1 MKTDLAADLAEGD
14 VFTLITTDEL
24 VKQSFAS
31 LKAGALEIRP
41 GQSKQLAFMRRLAP
55 DFINA
60 ATLESVEEAGARCV
74 AAAWRAMRMP
84 IMRSGCRGTRPCGR
98 WELCGVRT
106 GTGVVLKCLLSI
118 AAIWAPGLVHGET
131 LTLQQAIEAA
141 EANNRAIRAARL
153 ERAKALSEV
162 SVART
167 YRLPAF
173 SVAALGSQSLA
184 HLGLTFPQ
192 GSLGDYPGV
201 GPIPGKSTTLT
212 GPLQPAGIFYASV
225 TQPLSQQHK
234 IGLGIKLARVGAEIA
249 DEAVRSRQQATVNE
263 VRRLYYGVLQ
273 AESGQRS
280 LQASVEFLKQL
291 DQDTGR
297 NVVQRV
303 ALQAESLDVKAQLVQ
318 AEFALLKLQ
327 DPLETQKQQL
337 NRLMGRHPDTPF
349 EVDPLAATDFE
360 MPDLKRAYAMA
371 IESRP
376 EVRLA
381 RLQVKKAE
389 LDRRLKRAE
398 RIPDVSLALTS
409 VATVN
414 LSQVLPNRLSVV
426 GVQVT
431 WDVYDWGRKREQA
444 KEKRLAE
451 EQASLDEN
459 DIEAQI
465 IVEVAHQYR
474 KLIEARKE
482 VEVAQASQLA
492 RRELLRVTQNR
503 YGQRDVLLSDVL
515 RSQSGLAEADN
526 GFTQALLNLATAQ
539 ADFEKSLG
547 VDQ

>member
-1 MKTDLAADLAEGD
+1 
-14 VFTLITTDEL
+14 
-24 VKQSFAS
+24 
-31 LKAGALEIRP
+31 
-41 GQSKQLAFMRRLAP
+41 MR
-55 DFINA
+55 
-60 ATLESVEEAGARCV
+60 ARYLL
-74 AAAWRAMRMP
+74 P
-84 IMRSGCRGTRPCGR
+84 I
-98 WELCGVRT
+98 
-106 GTGVVLKCLLSI
+106 VL
-118 AAIWAPGLVHGET
+118 IWAPGLIHGQT

-153 ERAKALSEV
+153 ESAKALTEV
-162 SVART
+162 NVART

-184 HLGLTFPQ
+184 HLGLTFPL
-192 GSLGDYPGV
+192 GSLGVYPGI

-212 GPLQPAGIFYASV
+212 GPLQPAGIFYASIA
-225 TQPLSQQHK
+225 QPLSQQHK

-249 DEAVRSRQQATVNE
+249 DETVRSRQQTTVNE

-280 LQASVEFLKQL
+280 LQATVEFLKQL

-297 NVVQRV
+297 NVAQRV

-337 NRLMGRHPDTPF
+337 NRLMGRHPETPF
-349 EVDPLAATDFE
+349 EVDPLTATDFE
-360 MPDLKRAYAMA
+360 MPDLKEAYAKA

-376 EVRLA
+376 EIRLA

-389 LDRRLKRAE
+389 LDHRLKRAE
-398 RIPDVSLALTS
+398 RIPDVSLTMTN

-414 LSQVLPNRLSVV
+414 LSPILPNRLSVV

-431 WDVYDWGRKREQA
+431 WDVYDWGRKRKQA
-444 KEKRLAE
+444 EEKRLAE
-451 EQASLDEN
+451 EQASLDES

-482 VEVAQASQLA
+482 VEVAQASQSA
-492 RRELLRVTQNR
+492 RRELLRVTRNR

-515 RSQSGLAEADN
+515 KAQSGLVEADN
-526 GFTQALLNLATAQ
+526 RFTQALLDLATAQ
-539 ADFEKSLG
+539 SDFEKAIG
-547 VDQ
+547 GDQ

>member
-1 MKTDLAADLAEGD
+1 
-14 VFTLITTDEL
+14 
-24 VKQSFAS
+24 
-31 LKAGALEIRP
+31 
-41 GQSKQLAFMRRLAP
+41 
-55 DFINA
+55 
-60 ATLESVEEAGARCV
+60 
-74 AAAWRAMRMP
+74 
-84 IMRSGCRGTRPCGR
+84 
-98 WELCGVRT
+98 VRT
-106 GTGVVLKCLLSI
+106 GTSIVVRHLLGI
-118 AAIWAPGLVHGET
+118 AVMWAPGLVHGQT
-131 LTLQQAIEAA
+131 LTLQQAIERAQ
-141 EANNRAIRAARL
+141 ANNRAIRAARL
-153 ERAKALSEV
+153 ESAKALTEV
-162 SVART
+162 NVART

-184 HLGLTFPQ
+184 NLGLTFPQ
-192 GSLGDYPGV
+192 GSLGVYPGT
-201 GPIPGKSTTLT
+201 GPIPGKSTKLT
-212 GPLQPAGIFYASV
+212 SPLQPAGIFYASV

-234 IGLGIKLARVGAEIA
+234 IGLGIKLARVGADIA
-249 DEAVRSRQQATVNE
+249 DETVRSRQQTAVNE
-263 VRRLYYGVLQ
+263 VRRLYYGILQ

-280 LQASVEFLKQL
+280 LQATVEFLKQL

-303 ALQAESLDVKAQLVQ
+303 ALQAEALDVKAQLVQ

-337 NRLMGRHPDTPF
+337 NRLMGRDPDTPF
-349 EVDPLAATDFE
+349 EVDPLAATDLE
-360 MPDLKRAYAMA
+360 MPDLKRAYAVA

-414 LSQVLPNRLSVV
+414 LSSILPNRLSVV

-431 WDVYDWGRKREQA
+431 WDVYDWGRKRKQA
-444 KEKRLAE
+444 EEKRLTE
-451 EQASLDEN
+451 EQASLDES

-465 IVEVAHQYR
+465 RIEVAHQYR

-482 VEVAQASQLA
+482 VEVAQASQSA

-515 RSQSGLAEADN
+515 RAQSGLVEADN

>member
-1 MKTDLAADLAEGD
+1 
-14 VFTLITTDEL
+14 
-24 VKQSFAS
+24 
-31 LKAGALEIRP
+31 
-41 GQSKQLAFMRRLAP
+41 MR
-55 DFINA
+55 
-60 ATLESVEEAGARCV
+60 ARYLL
-74 AAAWRAMRMP
+74 P
-84 IMRSGCRGTRPCGR
+84 I
-98 WELCGVRT
+98 
-106 GTGVVLKCLLSI
+106 VL
-118 AAIWAPGLVHGET
+118 IWAPGLIHGQT

-153 ERAKALSEV
+153 ESAKALTEV
-162 SVART
+162 NVART

-184 HLGLTFPQ
+184 HLGLTFPL
-192 GSLGDYPGV
+192 GSLGVYPGI

-212 GPLQPAGIFYASV
+212 GPLQPAGIFYASIA
-225 TQPLSQQHK
+225 QPLSQQHK

-249 DEAVRSRQQATVNE
+249 DETVRSRQQTTVNE

-280 LQASVEFLKQL
+280 LQATVEFLKQL

-297 NVVQRV
+297 NVAQRV

-337 NRLMGRHPDTPF
+337 NRLMGRHPETPF
-349 EVDPLAATDFE
+349 EVDPLTATDFE
-360 MPDLKRAYAMA
+360 MPDLKEAYAKA

-376 EVRLA
+376 EIRLA

-389 LDRRLKRAE
+389 LDHRLKRAE
-398 RIPDVSLALTS
+398 RIPDVSLTMTN

-414 LSQVLPNRLSVV
+414 LSPILPNRLSVV

-431 WDVYDWGRKREQA
+431 WDVYDWGRKRKQA
-444 KEKRLAE
+444 EEKRLAE
-451 EQASLDEN
+451 EQASLDES

-482 VEVAQASQLA
+482 VEVAQASQSA
-492 RRELLRVTQNR
+492 RRELLRVTRNR

-515 RSQSGLAEADN
+515 KAQSGLVEADN
-526 GFTQALLNLATAQ
+526 RFTQALLDLATAQ
-539 ADFEKSLG
+539 ADFEKAIG
-547 VDQ
+547 GDQ

>member
-1 MKTDLAADLAEGD
+1 
-14 VFTLITTDEL
+14 
-24 VKQSFAS
+24 
-31 LKAGALEIRP
+31 
-41 GQSKQLAFMRRLAP
+41 MR
-55 DFINA
+55 
-60 ATLESVEEAGARCV
+60 ARYLL
-74 AAAWRAMRMP
+74 P
-84 IMRSGCRGTRPCGR
+84 I
-98 WELCGVRT
+98 
-106 GTGVVLKCLLSI
+106 VL
-118 AAIWAPGLVHGET
+118 IWAPGLIHGQT

-153 ERAKALSEV
+153 ESAKALTEFN
-162 SVART
+162 VART

-184 HLGLTFPQ
+184 HLGLTFPL
-192 GSLGDYPGV
+192 GSLGVYPGI

-212 GPLQPAGIFYASV
+212 GPLQPAGIFYASIA
-225 TQPLSQQHK
+225 QPLSQQHK

-249 DEAVRSRQQATVNE
+249 DETVRSRQQTAVNE

-273 AESGQRS
+273 AESAQRS
-280 LQASVEFLKQL
+280 LQATVEFLKQL

-297 NVVQRV
+297 NVAQRV

-337 NRLMGRHPDTPF
+337 NRLMGRHPETPF
-349 EVDPLAATDFE
+349 EVDPLTATDFE
-360 MPDLKRAYAMA
+360 MPDLKEAYAKA

-376 EVRLA
+376 EIRLA

-389 LDRRLKRAE
+389 LDHRLKRAE
-398 RIPDVSLALTS
+398 RIPDVSLTMTN

-414 LSQVLPNRLSVV
+414 LSPILPNRLSVV

-431 WDVYDWGRKREQA
+431 WDVYDWGRKRKQA
-444 KEKRLAE
+444 EEKRLAE
-451 EQASLDEN
+451 EQASLDES

-482 VEVAQASQLA
+482 VEVAQASQSA
-492 RRELLRVTQNR
+492 RRELLRVTRNR
-503 YGQRDVLLSDVL
+503 YERRDVLLSDVL
-515 RSQSGLAEADN
+515 KAQSGLAEADN
-526 GFTQALLNLATAQ
+526 RFTQALLDLATAQ
-539 ADFEKSLG
+539 ADFEKAIG
-547 VDQ
+547 GDQ

>member
-1 MKTDLAADLAEGD
+1 M
-14 VFTLITTDEL
+14 
-24 VKQSFAS
+24 
-31 LKAGALEIRP
+31 
-41 GQSKQLAFMRRLAP
+41 
-55 DFINA
+55 
-60 ATLESVEEAGARCV
+60 
-74 AAAWRAMRMP
+74 
-84 IMRSGCRGTRPCGR
+84 
-98 WELCGVRT
+98 RT
-106 GTGVVLKCLLSI
+106 GTSIVLRHLLGI
-118 AAIWAPGLVHGET
+118 AVIWAPGLVRGQT

-153 ERAKALSEV
+153 ERAKALTEV
-162 SVART
+162 DVART
-167 YRLPAF
+167 YRLPSF
-173 SVAALGSQSLA
+173 SVTALGSQSLA
-184 HLGLTFPQ
+184 SLGLTLPQ
-192 GSLGDYPGV
+192 GSLGVYPGT

-212 GPLQPAGIFYASV
+212 SPLQPAGIFYASV

-234 IGLGIKLARVGAEIA
+234 IGLGIRLARVGADIA
-249 DEAVRSRQQATVNE
+249 DETIRSRRQATVNE

-280 LQASVEFLKQL
+280 LQATLEFLKQL

-297 NVVQRV
+297 NVAQRV
-303 ALQAESLDVKAQLVQ
+303 ALQAEALDIKAQLTQ

-337 NRLMGRHPDTPF
+337 NRLMGRDPDTPF

-398 RIPDVSLALTS
+398 RIPDVSLAFTS

-414 LSQVLPNRLSVV
+414 LSSILPNRLSTV

-431 WDVYDWGRKREQA
+431 WDVYDWGRKRKQA
-444 KEKRLAE
+444 EEKRLTE

-465 IVEVAHQYR
+465 KVEVAHQYR

-482 VEVAQASQLA
+482 VEVAQASQSA

-515 RSQSGLAEADN
+515 RAQSGLVEADN
-526 GFTQALLNLATAQ
+526 RFTQALLDVATAQ
-539 ADFEKSLG
+539 ADFEKAIG
-547 VDQ
+547 VEQ

>member
-1 MKTDLAADLAEGD
+1 M
-14 VFTLITTDEL
+14 
-24 VKQSFAS
+24 
-31 LKAGALEIRP
+31 
-41 GQSKQLAFMRRLAP
+41 
-55 DFINA
+55 
-60 ATLESVEEAGARCV
+60 
-74 AAAWRAMRMP
+74 
-84 IMRSGCRGTRPCGR
+84 
-98 WELCGVRT
+98 RT
-106 GTGVVLKCLLSI
+106 GTCVVLRRLLGI
-118 AAIWAPGLVHGET
+118 ALIWAPGFVNGET
-131 LTLQQAIEAA
+131 LTLQKAIEGAQ
-141 EANNRAIRAARL
+141 ANNRAIRAARL
-153 ERAKALSEV
+153 ESAKALTEV
-162 SVART
+162 NVART

-184 HLGLTFPQ
+184 NLGLTFPQ
-192 GSLGDYPGV
+192 GSLGVYPGT
-201 GPIPGKSTTLT
+201 GPIPGKSTKLT
-212 GPLQPAGIFYASV
+212 SPLQPAGIFYASV

-249 DEAVRSRQQATVNE
+249 DETVRSRQQATANE

-280 LQASVEFLKQL
+280 LQATVEFLKQL

-297 NVVQRV
+297 NVAQRV
-303 ALQAESLDVKAQLVQ
+303 ALQAEALDVKAQLVQ

-337 NRLMGRHPDTPF
+337 NRLMGRDPDTPF

-360 MPDLKRAYAMA
+360 MPDLKRAYAVA

-414 LSQVLPNRLSVV
+414 LSSILPNRLSVV
-426 GVQVT
+426 GVQVS
-431 WDVYDWGRKREQA
+431 WDVYDWGRKRKQA
-444 KEKRLAE
+444 EEKRLAE

-465 IVEVAHQYR
+465 RVEVAHQYR

-482 VEVAQASQLA
+482 VEVAQASQTA
-492 RRELLRVTQNR
+492 GRELLRVTRNR
-503 YGQRDVLLSDVL
+503 YGQRDVLLSDML
-515 RSQSGLAEADN
+515 KAQSGLVEADN
-526 GFTQALLNLATAQ
+526 RFTQALLDLATAQ
-539 ADFEKSLG
+539 ADFEKSIG
-547 VDQ
+547 VDR

>member
-1 MKTDLAADLAEGD
+1 
-14 VFTLITTDEL
+14 
-24 VKQSFAS
+24 
-31 LKAGALEIRP
+31 
-41 GQSKQLAFMRRLAP
+41 MR
-55 DFINA
+55 
-60 ATLESVEEAGARCV
+60 ARYLL
-74 AAAWRAMRMP
+74 P
-84 IMRSGCRGTRPCGR
+84 I
-98 WELCGVRT
+98 
-106 GTGVVLKCLLSI
+106 VL
-118 AAIWAPGLVHGET
+118 IWALGLIHGQT

-153 ERAKALSEV
+153 ESAKALTEV
-162 SVART
+162 NVART

-184 HLGLTFPQ
+184 HLGLTLPM
-192 GSLGDYPGV
+192 GSLGVYPGI

-225 TQPLSQQHK
+225 AQPLSQQYK
-234 IGLGIKLARVGAEIA
+234 IGLGIKLARVGADIA
-249 DEAVRSRQQATVNE
+249 DETVRSRQQATMNE

-280 LQASVEFLKQL
+280 LKSTVEFLKQL
-291 DQDTGR
+291 DQDTDR

-337 NRLMGRHPDTPF
+337 NRLMGRHPETPF
-349 EVDPLAATDFE
+349 EVDPLTATDFE
-360 MPDLKRAYAMA
+360 MPDLKEAYAKA

-376 EVRLA
+376 EIRLA

-389 LDRRLKRAE
+389 LDHRLKRAE
-398 RIPDVSLALTS
+398 RIPDVSLTMTN

-414 LSQVLPNRLSVV
+414 LSPILPNRLSVV

-431 WDVYDWGRKREQA
+431 WDVYDWGRKRKQA
-444 KEKRLAE
+444 EEKRLAE
-451 EQASLDEN
+451 EQASLDES

-482 VEVAQASQLA
+482 VEVAQASQSA
-492 RRELLRVTQNR
+492 RRELLRVTRNR
-503 YGQRDVLLSDVL
+503 YGQRDLLLSDVL
-515 RSQSGLAEADN
+515 KAQSGLVEADN
-526 GFTQALLNLATAQ
+526 RFTQALLDLATAQ
-539 ADFEKSLG
+539 ADFEKAIG
-547 VDQ
+547 GDQ

>member
-1 MKTDLAADLAEGD
+1 
-14 VFTLITTDEL
+14 
-24 VKQSFAS
+24 
-31 LKAGALEIRP
+31 
-41 GQSKQLAFMRRLAP
+41 MR
-55 DFINA
+55 
-60 ATLESVEEAGARCV
+60 ARYLL
-74 AAAWRAMRMP
+74 P
-84 IMRSGCRGTRPCGR
+84 I
-98 WELCGVRT
+98 
-106 GTGVVLKCLLSI
+106 VL
-118 AAIWAPGLVHGET
+118 IWAPGLIHGQT

-153 ERAKALSEV
+153 ESAKALTEV
-162 SVART
+162 NVART

-184 HLGLTFPQ
+184 HLGLTFPL
-192 GSLGDYPGV
+192 GSLGVYPGI

-212 GPLQPAGIFYASV
+212 GPLQPAGIFYASIA
-225 TQPLSQQHK
+225 QPLSQQHK

-249 DEAVRSRQQATVNE
+249 DETVRSRQQTTVNE

-280 LQASVEFLKQL
+280 LQATVEFLKQL

-297 NVVQRV
+297 NVAQRV

-337 NRLMGRHPDTPF
+337 NRLMGRHPETPF
-349 EVDPLAATDFE
+349 EVDPLTATDFE
-360 MPDLKRAYAMA
+360 MPDLTEAYAKA

-376 EVRLA
+376 EIRLA

-389 LDRRLKRAE
+389 LDHRLKRAE
-398 RIPDVSLALTS
+398 RIPDVSLTMTN

-414 LSQVLPNRLSVV
+414 LSPILPNRLGVV

-431 WDVYDWGRKREQA
+431 WDVYDWGRKRKQA
-444 KEKRLAE
+444 EEKRLAE
-451 EQASLDEN
+451 EQASLDES

-482 VEVAQASQLA
+482 VEVAQASQSA
-492 RRELLRVTQNR
+492 RRELLRVTRNR

-515 RSQSGLAEADN
+515 KAQSGLVEADN
-526 GFTQALLNLATAQ
+526 RFTQALLDLATAQ
-539 ADFEKSLG
+539 SDFEKAIG
-547 VDQ
+547 GDQ

>member
-1 MKTDLAADLAEGD
+1 MARSYITICSLAVGYLA
-14 VFTLITTDEL
+14 
-24 VKQSFAS
+24 S
-31 LKAGALEIRP
+31 
-41 GQSKQLAFMRRLAP
+41 
-55 DFINA
+55 
-60 ATLESVEEAGARCV
+60 
-74 AAAWRAMRMP
+74 
-84 IMRSGCRGTRPCGR
+84 
-98 WELCGVRT
+98 
-106 GTGVVLKCLLSI
+106 
-118 AAIWAPGLVHGET
+118 GLVHGQT
-131 LTLQQAIEAA
+131 LTLQHAIESA

-153 ERAKALSEV
+153 EHAKALSEV

-184 HLGLTFPQ
+184 HLRLTFPQ
-192 GSLGDYPGV
+192 GSLGVYPGT

-212 GPLQPAGIFYASV
+212 SPLQPAGIFYASV

-234 IGLGIKLARVGAEIA
+234 IGLGIKLARVGTDIA
-249 DEAVRSRQQATVNE
+249 DETIRSKRQATVNE

-273 AESGQRS
+273 TESGQRS
-280 LQASVEFLKQL
+280 LQATIEFLKQL
-291 DQDTGR
+291 DLDTGR

-303 ALQAESLDVKAQLVQ
+303 ALQMEALDVKSQLVQ

-337 NRLMGRHPDTPF
+337 NRLMGRDPDAPF

-389 LDRRLKRAE
+389 LDRQLKRAE
-398 RIPDVSLALTS
+398 RIPDVSLAFTS

-414 LSQVLPNRLSVV
+414 LSSILPNRLSTV

-431 WDVYDWGRKREQA
+431 WDVYDWGRKRKQA
-444 KEKRLAE
+444 EEKRLTE

-474 KLIEARKE
+474 KLIEARKQ
-482 VEVAQASQLA
+482 VEVAQATQLA

-515 RSQSGLAEADN
+515 KAQSGLVEADN
-526 GFTQALLNLATAQ
+526 RFTQALLDVATAQ
-539 ADFEKSLG
+539 ADFEKALG
-547 VDQ
+547 VNQ

>member
-1 MKTDLAADLAEGD
+1 MH
-14 VFTLITTDEL
+14 
-24 VKQSFAS
+24 
-31 LKAGALEIRP
+31 
-41 GQSKQLAFMRRLAP
+41 
-55 DFINA
+55 
-60 ATLESVEEAGARCV
+60 ARYLL
-74 AAAWRAMRMP
+74 P
-84 IMRSGCRGTRPCGR
+84 I
-98 WELCGVRT
+98 
-106 GTGVVLKCLLSI
+106 VL
-118 AAIWAPGLVHGET
+118 IWAPGLIHGQT

-153 ERAKALSEV
+153 ESAKALTEV
-162 SVART
+162 NVART

-184 HLGLTFPQ
+184 HLGLTFPL
-192 GSLGDYPGV
+192 GSLGVYPGI

-212 GPLQPAGIFYASV
+212 GPLQPAGIFYASIA
-225 TQPLSQQHK
+225 QPLSQQHK

-249 DEAVRSRQQATVNE
+249 EETVRSRQQTTVNE

-280 LQASVEFLKQL
+280 LQATVEFLKQL
-291 DQDTGR
+291 DQDTGS
-297 NVVQRV
+297 NVAQRV

-337 NRLMGRHPDTPF
+337 NRLMGRHPETPF
-349 EVDPLAATDFE
+349 EVDPLTATDFE
-360 MPDLKRAYAMA
+360 MPDLKEAYAKA

-376 EVRLA
+376 EIRLA

-389 LDRRLKRAE
+389 LDHRLKRAE
-398 RIPDVSLALTS
+398 RIPDVSLTMTN

-414 LSQVLPNRLSVV
+414 LSPILPNRLSVV

-431 WDVYDWGRKREQA
+431 WDVYDWGRKRKQA
-444 KEKRLAE
+444 EEKRLAE
-451 EQASLDEN
+451 EQASLDES

-482 VEVAQASQLA
+482 VEVAQASQSA
-492 RRELLRVTQNR
+492 RRELLRVTRNR

-515 RSQSGLAEADN
+515 KAQSGLVEADN
-526 GFTQALLNLATAQ
+526 RFTQALVDLATAQ
-539 ADFEKSLG
+539 ADFEKAIG
-547 VDQ
+547 GDQ

>member
-1 MKTDLAADLAEGD
+1 MARSYVTICSLVIGYLA
-14 VFTLITTDEL
+14 
-24 VKQSFAS
+24 S
-31 LKAGALEIRP
+31 
-41 GQSKQLAFMRRLAP
+41 
-55 DFINA
+55 
-60 ATLESVEEAGARCV
+60 
-74 AAAWRAMRMP
+74 
-84 IMRSGCRGTRPCGR
+84 
-98 WELCGVRT
+98 
-106 GTGVVLKCLLSI
+106 
-118 AAIWAPGLVHGET
+118 GLVHGQT

-153 ERAKALSEV
+153 EQAKALSEV
-162 SVART
+162 GVART

-184 HLGLTFPQ
+184 RLGLTLPQ
-192 GSLGDYPGV
+192 GSLGVYPGT

-212 GPLQPAGIFYASV
+212 SPLQPAGIFYASV

-234 IGLGIKLARVGAEIA
+234 IGLGIKLARVGTDIA
-249 DEAVRSRQQATVNE
+249 DETIRSKRQATVNE
-263 VRRLYYGVLQ
+263 VRRLYYGILQ
-273 AESGQRS
+273 TESGQRS
-280 LQASVEFLKQL
+280 LQGTIEFLKQL
-291 DQDTGR
+291 DLDTGR

-303 ALQAESLDVKAQLVQ
+303 ALQAEALDVKSQLVQ

-337 NRLMGRHPDTPF
+337 NRLMGRDPDTPF

-360 MPDLKRAYAMA
+360 MPDLKRAYAVA

-414 LSQVLPNRLSVV
+414 LSSILPNRLSVV
-426 GVQVT
+426 GAQVT
-431 WDVYDWGRKREQA
+431 WDVYDWGRKRKQA
-444 KEKRLAE
+444 EEKRLTE

-474 KLIEARKE
+474 KLIEARKQ
-482 VEVAQASQLA
+482 VEVAQATQLA

-503 YGQRDVLLSDVL
+503 YGQRDALLSDVL
-515 RSQSGLAEADN
+515 KAQSGLVEADN
-526 GFTQALLNLATAQ
+526 RFTQALLDVATAQ
-539 ADFEKSLG
+539 ADFEKALG
-547 VDQ
+547 VNQ

>member
-1 MKTDLAADLAEGD
+1 
-14 VFTLITTDEL
+14 
-24 VKQSFAS
+24 
-31 LKAGALEIRP
+31 
-41 GQSKQLAFMRRLAP
+41 MR
-55 DFINA
+55 
-60 ATLESVEEAGARCV
+60 ARYLL
-74 AAAWRAMRMP
+74 P
-84 IMRSGCRGTRPCGR
+84 I
-98 WELCGVRT
+98 
-106 GTGVVLKCLLSI
+106 VL
-118 AAIWAPGLVHGET
+118 IWAPGLIHGQT

-153 ERAKALSEV
+153 ESAKALTEV
-162 SVART
+162 NVART

-184 HLGLTFPQ
+184 HLGLTFPL
-192 GSLGDYPGV
+192 GSLGVYPGI

-212 GPLQPAGIFYASV
+212 GPLQPAGIFYASIA
-225 TQPLSQQHK
+225 QPLSQQHK

-249 DEAVRSRQQATVNE
+249 DETVRSRQQTTVNE

-280 LQASVEFLKQL
+280 LQATVEFLEQL

-297 NVVQRV
+297 NVAQRV

-337 NRLMGRHPDTPF
+337 NRLMGRHPETPF
-349 EVDPLAATDFE
+349 EVDPLTATDFE
-360 MPDLKRAYAMA
+360 MPDLKEAYAKA

-376 EVRLA
+376 EIRLA

-389 LDRRLKRAE
+389 LDHRLKRAE
-398 RIPDVSLALTS
+398 RIPDVSLTMTN

-414 LSQVLPNRLSVV
+414 LSPILPNRLSVV

-431 WDVYDWGRKREQA
+431 WDVYDWGRKRKQA
-444 KEKRLAE
+444 EEKRLAE
-451 EQASLDEN
+451 EQASLDES

-482 VEVAQASQLA
+482 VEVAQASQSA
-492 RRELLRVTQNR
+492 RRELLRVTRNR

-515 RSQSGLAEADN
+515 KAQSGLVEADN
-526 GFTQALLNLATAQ
+526 RFTQALLDLATAQ
-539 ADFEKSLG
+539 ADFEKAIG
-547 VDQ
+547 GDQ

>member
-1 MKTDLAADLAEGD
+1 M
-14 VFTLITTDEL
+14 
-24 VKQSFAS
+24 
-31 LKAGALEIRP
+31 
-41 GQSKQLAFMRRLAP
+41 
-55 DFINA
+55 
-60 ATLESVEEAGARCV
+60 
-74 AAAWRAMRMP
+74 
-84 IMRSGCRGTRPCGR
+84 
-98 WELCGVRT
+98 RT
-106 GTGVVLKCLLSI
+106 GTCVVLRRLLGI
-118 AAIWAPGLVHGET
+118 ALIWAPGLVNGET
-131 LTLQQAIEAA
+131 LTLQQAIGAA

-153 ERAKALSEV
+153 ESAKALTEV
-162 SVART
+162 NVART

-184 HLGLTFPQ
+184 HLGLTLPL
-192 GSLGDYPGV
+192 GSLGVYPSI

-212 GPLQPAGIFYASV
+212 DPLQPAGIFYASV

-234 IGLGIKLARVGAEIA
+234 IGLGIKLARVGADIA
-249 DEAVRSRQQATVNE
+249 DETVRSRQQATVNE
-263 VRRLYYGVLQ
+263 VRHLYYGVLQ

-280 LQASVEFLKQL
+280 LQATVEFLKQL

-297 NVVQRV
+297 NVVQRM

-349 EVDPLAATDFE
+349 EVDPLAPTDFE

-414 LSQVLPNRLSVV
+414 LSSVLPNRLSVV

-431 WDVYDWGRKREQA
+431 WDVYDWGRKRKQA
-444 KEKRLAE
+444 EEKRLTE

-459 DIEAQI
+459 DIAAQI

-482 VEVAQASQLA
+482 VEVAQASQSA
-492 RRELLRVTQNR
+492 RREMLRVTQNR

-515 RSQSGLAEADN
+515 RAQSGLVEADN

>member
-1 MKTDLAADLAEGD
+1 MR
-14 VFTLITTDEL
+14 
-24 VKQSFAS
+24 
-31 LKAGALEIRP
+31 AGC
-41 GQSKQLAFMRRLAP
+41 
-55 DFINA
+55 
-60 ATLESVEEAGARCV
+60 CV
-74 AAAWRAMRMP
+74 ALRYLVP
-84 IMRSGCRGTRPCGR
+84 IALIS
-98 WELCGVRT
+98 
-106 GTGVVLKCLLSI
+106 
-118 AAIWAPGLVHGET
+118 APGLIHGQT

-153 ERAKALSEV
+153 ESAKALTEV
-162 SVART
+162 NVART

-184 HLGLTFPQ
+184 HLGLTFPL
-192 GSLGDYPGV
+192 GSLGVYPGI

-212 GPLQPAGIFYASV
+212 GPLQPAGIFYASIA
-225 TQPLSQQHK
+225 QPLSQQHK

-249 DEAVRSRQQATVNE
+249 DETVRSRQQTTVNE

-280 LQASVEFLKQL
+280 LQATVEFLKQL

-297 NVVQRV
+297 NVAQRV

-349 EVDPLAATDFE
+349 EVDPLTATDFE
-360 MPDLKRAYAMA
+360 MPDLKEAYAKA

-376 EVRLA
+376 EIRLA

-389 LDRRLKRAE
+389 LDHRLKRAE
-398 RIPDVSLALTS
+398 RIPDVSLTMTN

-414 LSQVLPNRLSVV
+414 LSPILPNRLSVV

-431 WDVYDWGRKREQA
+431 WDVYDWGRKRKQA
-444 KEKRLAE
+444 EEKRLAE
-451 EQASLDEN
+451 EQASLDES

-474 KLIEARKE
+474 KLIQARME
-482 VEVAQASQLA
+482 VEVAQASQSA
-492 RRELLRVTQNR
+492 GRELLRVTRNR

-515 RSQSGLAEADN
+515 KAQSGLVEADN
-526 GFTQALLNLATAQ
+526 RFTQALLDLATAQ
-539 ADFEKSLG
+539 ADFEKAIG
-547 VDQ
+547 GDQ

>member
-1 MKTDLAADLAEGD
+1 MARSYVT
-14 VFTLITTDEL
+14 ICSL
-24 VKQSFAS
+24 VV
-31 LKAGALEIRP
+31 GY
-41 GQSKQLAFMRRLAP
+41 LAP
-55 DFINA
+55 
-60 ATLESVEEAGARCV
+60 E
-74 AAAWRAMRMP
+74 
-84 IMRSGCRGTRPCGR
+84 
-98 WELCGVRT
+98 
-106 GTGVVLKCLLSI
+106 
-118 AAIWAPGLVHGET
+118 LVHGQT
-131 LTLQQAIEAA
+131 LTLQQAVEAA
-141 EANNRAIRAARL
+141 EANNRAISAARL
-153 ERAKALSEV
+153 EHAKALSEV

-192 GSLGDYPGV
+192 GSLGVYPGT

-212 GPLQPAGIFYASV
+212 SPLQPAGIFYASV

-234 IGLGIKLARVGAEIA
+234 IGLGIKLARVGTDIA
-249 DEAVRSRQQATVNE
+249 DETIRSKRQTTVNE
-263 VRRLYYGVLQ
+263 VRRLYYGILQ
-273 AESGQRS
+273 TESGQRS
-280 LQASVEFLKQL
+280 LQATIEFLKQL
-291 DQDTGR
+291 DLDTGR

-303 ALQAESLDVKAQLVQ
+303 ALQAEALDVKAQLVQ

-337 NRLMGRHPDTPF
+337 NRLMGRDPDAPF
-349 EVDPLAATDFE
+349 EVDPLAATDLE
-360 MPDLKRAYAMA
+360 MPDLKQAYVRA

-376 EVRLA
+376 EIRLA

-389 LDRRLKRAE
+389 LDRQLKRAE
-398 RIPDVSLALTS
+398 RIPDVSLAFTS

-414 LSQVLPNRLSVV
+414 LSSILPNRLSTV

-431 WDVYDWGRKREQA
+431 WDVYDWGRKRKQA
-444 KEKRLAE
+444 EEKRLTE

-474 KLIEARKE
+474 KLIEARKQ
-482 VEVAQASQLA
+482 VEVAQATQLA

-515 RSQSGLAEADN
+515 KAQSGLVEADN
-526 GFTQALLNLATAQ
+526 RFTQALLDLATAQ
-539 ADFEKSLG
+539 ADFEKALG
-547 VDQ
+547 VNQ

>member
-1 MKTDLAADLAEGD
+1 MR
-14 VFTLITTDEL
+14 
-24 VKQSFAS
+24 
-31 LKAGALEIRP
+31 AGC
-41 GQSKQLAFMRRLAP
+41 
-55 DFINA
+55 
-60 ATLESVEEAGARCV
+60 CV
-74 AAAWRAMRMP
+74 ALRYLVP
-84 IMRSGCRGTRPCGR
+84 IA
-98 WELCGVRT
+98 L
-106 GTGVVLKCLLSI
+106 
-118 AAIWAPGLVHGET
+118 IWAPGLIHGQT

-153 ERAKALSEV
+153 ESAKALTEV
-162 SVART
+162 NVART

-184 HLGLTFPQ
+184 HLGLTFPL
-192 GSLGDYPGV
+192 GSLGVYPGI

-212 GPLQPAGIFYASV
+212 GPLQPAGIFYASIA
-225 TQPLSQQHK
+225 QPLSQQHK

-249 DEAVRSRQQATVNE
+249 DETVRSRQQTTVTE
-263 VRRLYYGVLQ
+263 VRRLHYGVLQ

-280 LQASVEFLKQL
+280 LQATVEFLKQL

-297 NVVQRV
+297 NVAQRV

-337 NRLMGRHPDTPF
+337 NRLMGRHPETPF
-349 EVDPLAATDFE
+349 EVDPLTATDFE
-360 MPDLKRAYAMA
+360 MPDLKEAYAKA

-376 EVRLA
+376 EIRLA

-389 LDRRLKRAE
+389 LDHRLKRAE
-398 RIPDVSLALTS
+398 RIPDVSLTMTN

-414 LSQVLPNRLSVV
+414 LSPILPNRLSVV

-431 WDVYDWGRKREQA
+431 WDVYDWGRKRKQA
-444 KEKRLAE
+444 EEKRLAE
-451 EQASLDEN
+451 EQASLDES

-482 VEVAQASQLA
+482 VEVAQASQSA
-492 RRELLRVTQNR
+492 RRELLRVTRNR

-515 RSQSGLAEADN
+515 KAQSGLVEADN
-526 GFTQALLNLATAQ
+526 RFTQALLDLATAQ
-539 ADFEKSLG
+539 ADFEKAIG
-547 VDQ
+547 GDQ

>member
-1 MKTDLAADLAEGD
+1 M
-14 VFTLITTDEL
+14 
-24 VKQSFAS
+24 
-31 LKAGALEIRP
+31 
-41 GQSKQLAFMRRLAP
+41 
-55 DFINA
+55 
-60 ATLESVEEAGARCV
+60 
-74 AAAWRAMRMP
+74 
-84 IMRSGCRGTRPCGR
+84 
-98 WELCGVRT
+98 RT
-106 GTGVVLKCLLSI
+106 GTCVVLKRLLGM
-118 AAIWAPGLVHGET
+118 ALIWAPGVVNGEK

-141 EANNRAIRAARL
+141 EVNNRAIRGARL
-153 ERAKALSEV
+153 ERAKALTEV
-162 SVART
+162 NVART

-184 HLGLTFPQ
+184 HLGLTLPL
-192 GSLGDYPGV
+192 GSLGVYPGI

-212 GPLQPAGIFYASV
+212 DPLQPAGIFYASV
-225 TQPLSQQHK
+225 TQPLSEQHK
-234 IGLGIKLARVGAEIA
+234 IGLGIKLARAGADIA
-249 DEAVRSRQQATVNE
+249 DETVRSRQQATVNE

-280 LQASVEFLKQL
+280 LQATVEFLKQL
-291 DQDTGR
+291 EQDTDR

-337 NRLMGRHPDTPF
+337 NRLMGRDPDTPF

-360 MPDLKRAYAMA
+360 MPDIKRAYAMA
-371 IESRP
+371 MESRP

-414 LSQVLPNRLSVV
+414 LSSILPNRLSVV

-431 WDVYDWGRKREQA
+431 WDVYDWGRKRKQA
-444 KEKRLAE
+444 EEKGLAE
-451 EQASLDEN
+451 EQASLDVN

-482 VEVAQASQLA
+482 LEVAQTSQSA
-492 RRELLRVTQNR
+492 GRELLRVTRNR

-515 RSQSGLAEADN
+515 KAQSGLAEADN
-526 GFTQALLNLATAQ
+526 RFTQALLDLATAQ
-539 ADFEKSLG
+539 ADVEKAMG

>member
-1 MKTDLAADLAEGD
+1 
-14 VFTLITTDEL
+14 
-24 VKQSFAS
+24 
-31 LKAGALEIRP
+31 
-41 GQSKQLAFMRRLAP
+41 
-55 DFINA
+55 
-60 ATLESVEEAGARCV
+60 
-74 AAAWRAMRMP
+74 MRMSTKETES
-84 IMRSGCRGTRPCGR
+84 RVRACGT
-98 WELCGVRT
+98 VREY
-106 GTGVVLKCLLSI
+106 LLAI
-118 AAIWAPGLVHGET
+118 ALIWAPGVIHGQT
-131 LTLQQAIEAA
+131 LTLQQAIGAA

-153 ERAKALSEV
+153 ESAKALTEV
-162 SVART
+162 NVART

-184 HLGLTFPQ
+184 HLGLTFPL
-192 GSLGDYPGV
+192 GSLGVYPGI

-212 GPLQPAGIFYASV
+212 GPLQPAGIFYASIA
-225 TQPLSQQHK
+225 QPLSQQHK
-234 IGLGIKLARVGAEIA
+234 IGLGIKLARLGAEIA
-249 DEAVRSRQQATVNE
+249 DETVRSRQQTTVNE

-280 LQASVEFLKQL
+280 LQATVEFLKQL

-297 NVVQRV
+297 NVAQRV

-349 EVDPLAATDFE
+349 EVDPLTATDFE
-360 MPDLKRAYAMA
+360 MPDLKEAYAKA

-376 EVRLA
+376 EIRLA

-389 LDRRLKRAE
+389 LDHRLKRAE
-398 RIPDVSLALTS
+398 RIPDVSLTMTN

-414 LSQVLPNRLSVV
+414 LSPILPNRLSVV

-431 WDVYDWGRKREQA
+431 WDVYDWGRKRKQA
-444 KEKRLAE
+444 EEKRLTE

-474 KLIEARKE
+474 KLIEARKQ
-482 VEVAQASQLA
+482 VEVAQASQSA
-492 RRELLRVTQNR
+492 RRELLRVTRNR

-515 RSQSGLAEADN
+515 RAQSGLVEADN
-526 GFTQALLNLATAQ
+526 RFTQALLDLATAQ
-539 ADFEKSLG
+539 ADFEKAIG
-547 VDQ
+547 GDQ